1 MTEPGQVNLQL
12 WLGGL
17 DPKPAPTEVTE
28 KLESVQITRSTCCPS
43 AFQLQFHADR
53 TSGFSPDF
61 PLLSG
66 GLLTPWNRVIIG
78 VTFNGTT
85 TILMDGFITHQELTH
100 DKQFSASTLTVS
112 GEDVSILMDRIQL
125 SIEWPMMGDSLIAL
139 AVLAKYAMI
148 GIVPEVIPTLADL
161 IPTIVERVPQQ
172 NGTDRDYL
180 GELAGPHGYLFYV
193 APTSVPMVNKAYW
206 GPPLNVGTVQPA
218 LSMDVGPAT
227 NVEKISFQLDSLAPI
242 QVYGMVQDDITEMDL
257 PLATLFSTRLPPLAA
272 NPALNPVGLLQR
284 RDLFTDPRY
293 GYLQAL
299 ADAQATTDVSTDSVV
314 TAKGEVDTLR
324 YGAVIDAAGLI
335 DVRGAGQSYDG
346 RYRVNSVTDT
356 ISRGSYRQAFELAR
370 EGTGSTI
377 SSVGS

>member
-1 MTEPGQVNLQL
+1 MPA
-12 WLGGL
+12 
-17 DPKPAPTEVTE
+17 PAPTEITE
-28 KLESVQITRSTCCPS
+28 KLQSVQVTRNAYGPS

-61 PLLSG
+61 ALLSG
-66 GLLTPWNRVIIG
+66 GLLTPWNRVIVG
-78 VTFNGTT
+78 VTFNTATT
-85 TILMDGFITHQELTH
+85 LLMDGFITHQELVH
-100 DKQFSASTLTVS
+100 DKQFASSTLTVT

-148 GIVPEVIPTLADL
+148 GIVPEVIPTPADL

-180 GELAGPHGYLFYV
+180 GQLAAPYGYRFYV
-193 APTSVPMVNKAYW
+193 TPGPEPMMNSAYW
-206 GPPLNVGTVQPA
+206 GPPLNVGSVGPA
-218 LSMDVGPAT
+218 LSMDLGPAT
-227 NVEKISFQLDSLAPI
+227 NLEKISFQLDSLAPI
-242 QVYGMVQDDITEMDL
+242 QVYGMVQDDVTEEDF
-257 PLATLFSTRLPPLAA
+257 PLATLASTRLPPLAT
-272 NPALNPVGLLQR
+272 NPAFNPTGLLQR

-293 GYLQAL
+293 GYLQAMV
-299 ADAQATTDVSTDSVV
+299 DAQATTDVSTDNVV
-314 TAKGEVDTLR
+314 TAQGEVDITR

-346 RYRVNSVTDT
+346 RYRVNTVTHT
-356 ISRGSYRQAFELAR
+356 IARGSYRQAFQLAR

-377 SSVGS
+377 SSVSP